1 MFFFQAVNADP
12 KLSFSD
18 TLSTD
23 NFILYLRQEGLS
35 DKDCK
40 KMRGNIL
47 CTLSDLL
54 TASNITQVV
63 NGIGPKIFAKLMED
77 NIDSDLD
84 LTLGGKILLKTL
96 LKEIKV

>member
-54 TASNITQVV
+54 TASNITQSSEWNWTENLCQT
-63 NGIGPKIFAKLMED
+63 NGRQY
-77 NIDSDLD
+77 
-84 LTLGGKILLKTL
+84 
-96 LKEIKV
+96 